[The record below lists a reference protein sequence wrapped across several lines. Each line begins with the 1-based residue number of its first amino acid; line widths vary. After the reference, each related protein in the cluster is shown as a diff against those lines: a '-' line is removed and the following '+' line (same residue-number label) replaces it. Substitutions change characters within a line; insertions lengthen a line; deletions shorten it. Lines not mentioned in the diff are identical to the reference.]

1 MTWWQYQKALGH
13 AGKRRADRNV
23 QGRKIIMNMQVP
35 PGRVE
40 QKSHQQTPGVGA
52 RVRPYLIGIVALAVI
67 IGGYSYYS
75 HDSSA
80 GAGGNN
86 RGRFQTAP
94 PVKVATAHQQEMPVI
109 ERTIGTVVANS
120 SVSVTARVQGQL
132 TKAFFKE
139 GQMVKEGDLL
149 FQIDPAP
156 FQAAYDATLATLQS
170 AKTNAERS
178 ASLLKANAIAPQV
191 DDNNQAAYQ
200 QAKANAEAARLNLQF
215 TEIRSP
221 INGKTG
227 PILLQP
233 GNLVSV
239 NGLTAPLVSITEIQ
253 PIKVSFALPQADLPR
268 IQARARTAEGL
279 KAVVAL
285 HDAGGDQ
292 DLTAPV
298 NFISNQVAATSGT
311 IELRASF
318 PNTDMALVPGQL
330 VDVVVEL
337 ASIPNAIVVPREAV
351 NLGPTGPYVYVVDPD
366 EHVAQMRPIKIAFD
380 DGVNAAVTGD
390 VHDKDQVIVDGQL
403 RVIPGGKVQPTGAGG
418 GNGGLGNG
426 QGGGNAVAKGG
437 RGKGGKRGGG
447 QGGNSGNGA
456 AQNAG

>member
-1 MTWWQYQKALGH
+1 
-13 AGKRRADRNV
+13 
-23 QGRKIIMNMQVP
+23 MNMQTP

-40 QKSHQQTPGVGA
+40 QKSQQQAPGAGA
-52 RVRPYLIGIVALAVI
+52 RVRPYLIGMVALAVI

-75 HDSSA
+75 HDSGA
-80 GAGGNN
+80 GTGGNN
-86 RGRFQTAP
+86 RGRIQGAP

-149 FQIDPAP
+149 FQIDPSP

-191 DDNNQAAYQ
+191 DDNNQSAYA

-215 TEIRSP
+215 TQIRSP

-239 NGLTAPLVSITEIQ
+239 NGLTAPLVNITEIQ
-253 PIKVSFALPQADLPR
+253 PIKVSFALPQVDLPR
-268 IQARARTAEGL
+268 IQARARTADGL

-318 PNTDMALVPGQL
+318 PNADMALVPGQL

-337 ASIPNAIVVPREAV
+337 ASISNAIVVPREAV

-366 EHVAQMRPIKIAFD
+366 THVAQMRPIKIAFD
-380 DGVNAAVTGD
+380 DGVNAAIVGD
-390 VHDKDQVIVDGQL
+390 VHDKDQVIIDGQL
-403 RVIPGGKVQPTGAGG
+403 RVIPGGKVQPTGAGRNSQG
-418 GNGGLGNG
+418 GNG

-437 RGKGGKRGGG
+437 RGKGGRRGGG
-447 QGGNSGNGA
+447 QGGNGA